1 MFDKINF
8 ELGSLIF
15 VVLSLIVLT
24 VIVFYHNKK
33 SASNII
39 FTLLALNFGI
49 WSVINYFSVYTP
61 FIGGDLFWIRLV
73 LFSAAPQAF
82 LFALLMKVFP
92 KKELKIKKPALFG
105 FLALLFAQMFLTLT
119 PYVFKSVDY
128 SVEGQPVPVPGVG
141 MFFYASVLVFFFV
154 YGIYLL
160 IKKTY
165 LAKGKEKQA
174 MAVIFSGFVMM
185 IFLLLFF
192 LFFAVT
198 IFKNT
203 NFISYSH
210 LFIIPF
216 VLSMAY
222 VLTKHK
228 FLNIKLIATEF
239 LVGLMTVVIL
249 TEALLS
255 GSILSI
261 IWKLLFSLFIAFMGI
276 LLVKSV
282 KREIEQ
288 KEQLRIANI
297 RLKELDKQKTE
308 FLSIASHQLRT
319 PLSIAK
325 GYLEL
330 LKDDA
335 YGKITKEMDGI
346 FNNMS
351 VANEHLIKL
360 IDEFLDISR
369 IEQGRTKYNFEDA
382 SLQDVTKDVCIELGK
397 RANDKGLK
405 LIYKFNKKLPT
416 INIDKEKIRHVIFNY
431 VDNAIKYTPKGEI
444 KILVNTH
451 NDGLRVQVRDSGMG
465 FGKIDEVNFFQKFYR
480 GSNAI
485 PSGISGTGLGIYVC
499 KKFIEKHGGEVW
511 AKSKGMGKGS
521 EFGFWIPI
529 KQAKE

>member
-39 FTLLALNFGI
+39 FTLLALSFGV
-49 WSVINYFSVYTP
+49 WSVINYFSVYNP
-61 FIGGDLFWIRLV
+61 FVGADLFWIRLV

-92 KKELKIKKPALFG
+92 KKQLKFNRVV
-105 FLALLFAQMFLTLT
+105 LLNFIVLLLTQMFLALT
-119 PYVFKSVDY
+119 PYVFKSVNY
-128 SVEGQPVPVPGVG
+128 ESGGPVPVPGVG

-174 MAVIFSGFVMM
+174 MMVIFSGFVMM

-198 IFKNT
+198 ILKNT

-239 LVGLMTVVIL
+239 LVGLMTIVIL

-276 LLVKSV
+276 LLVRSV
-282 KREIEQ
+282 RREIEQ

-308 FLSIASHQLRT
+308 FLSVASHQLRT

-330 LKDDA
+330 LKDNA

-382 SLQDVTKDVCIELGK
+382 SLQDVASDVYMELGK
-397 RANDKGLK
+397 RANDRGLK
-405 LIYKFNKKLPT
+405 LIYKSNKNLPI

-451 NDGLRVQVRDSGMG
+451 DDGLRVQVQDTGLG

-480 GSNAI
+480 GSNAA
-485 PSGISGTGLGIYVC
+485 PSGIPGTGLGIYVC

-511 AKSKGMGKGS
+511 AKSKGLDKGS

-529 KQAKE
+529 KPTKK